1 MITASLTL
9 NKDQLDIAMLSIRD
23 SIDWYRK
30 HITDF
35 PDIYAQRLEEYLDVE
50 EIISDARRELI
61 RQEMTGGRK

>member
-9 NKDQLDIAMLSIRD
+9 NKDQLDIAML
-23 SIDWYRK
+23 
-30 HITDF
+30 ITDF

-61 RQEMTGGRK
+61 MQELKGSRK

>member
-61 RQEMTGGRK
+61 MQELKGSRK